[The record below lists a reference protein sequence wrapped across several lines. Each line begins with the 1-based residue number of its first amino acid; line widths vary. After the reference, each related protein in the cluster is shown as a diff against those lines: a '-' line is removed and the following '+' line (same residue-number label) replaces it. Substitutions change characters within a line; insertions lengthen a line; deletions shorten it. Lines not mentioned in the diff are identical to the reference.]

1 MEPQDK
7 DTPTVNNETNWV
19 EEIGAPA
26 FAAIA
31 EMVAALECDYDRRD
45 ALRTERDE
53 WIESA
58 PDDTAPT
65 RGDWSKEFSADS
77 AELAELETAAGD
89 CDDRDSAQDR
99 IMEDP
104 LSVRVFGE
112 RVDGEWE
119 VDKVEFLL
127 TTGGPAVRIMAE
139 IDHHGEPC
147 RAWLEVQDWF
157 KPWTQY
163 HGADSEILLAY
174 CQQFGSFCD

>member
-1 MEPQDK
+1 VK
-7 DTPTVNNETNWV
+7 NETNWV

-26 FAAIA
+26 YAAIA
-31 EMVAALECDYDRRD
+31 EMVAALECDYERLDE
-45 ALRTERDE
+45 LRAERDG
-53 WIESA
+53 WIQSA
-58 PDDTAPT
+58 PDGTAT
-65 RGDWSKEFSADS
+65 RAKEEWAGEYPAES
-77 AELAELETAAGD
+77 AELAELETAAGE
-89 CDDRDSAQDR
+89 CSDRDSAQGR

-157 KPWTQY
+157 KPWAHY
-163 HGADSEILLAY
+163 GRADSAVLLTY
-174 CQQFGSFCD
+174 CQQFGGFCY